1 MDGASANTRRVIAY
15 TLLCGY
21 SPFRSDD
28 KAELVKETTR
38 GKISFHERYWKK
50 VSDTGG
56 SIPLMRENPLLPTD
70 QVAKDFIRGML
81 QVDPKK
87 RMSAHEALLH
97 PVSLLKLER
106 DRLEV
111 EHS

>member
-1 MDGASANTRRVIAY
+1 
-15 TLLCGY
+15 
-21 SPFRSDD
+21 
-28 KAELVKETTR
+28 
-38 GKISFHERYWKK
+38 
-50 VSDTGG
+50 
-56 SIPLMRENPLLPTD
+56 
-70 QVAKDFIRGML
+70 ML

-111 EHS
+111 EVEVEHS